1 MMRGESGVEV
11 ELRAGVETEYFLLG
25 SQLGYNGW

>member
-11 ELRAGVETEYFLLG
+11 ELRAGVETEYFLG